1 MGFGLFFFSRLANG
15 CVAACLAYGIYRCG
29 LLGEEAGAAL
39 VRPVMGG
46 GAAGV
51 VGGLALIG
59 MCSIVLLTVVIGG
72 ISTKNEVAYGKKA
85 DEMI

>member
-1 MGFGLFFFSRLANG
+1 MKGFRRGFQR
-15 CVAACLAYGIYRCG
+15 
-29 LLGEEAGAAL
+29 AGG
-39 VRPVMGG
+39 PVFLQVSEKRQQQIVF
-46 GAAGV
+46 A